1 MKKLLFC
8 VCVFCSIN
16 LNAQNYYIT
25 FGGAGA
31 AASVSTVKVENLT
44 AGTSLLLNGTDILHL
59 TSVTTGVNKIANEQV
74 SKLKIYPNPMSDFSA
89 LLVSPAESGN
99 ASISIIDMSGKTVAG
114 INSYLEKSDNEF
126 RLSGLKK
133 GLYFV
138 SVKGQNYLLSTK
150 VLCNSDKIGS
160 VRIEKVSSIK
170 SSVEKKSE
178 TVSKE
183 LQSVVNMDYTDGE
196 RLKFTATSGKYS
208 TVKTDIPTSDKALTF
223 NFIECTDA
231 DGNNYPVVEIG
242 TQVWMAENLK
252 TTRYHGGTT
261 IGTHSYGYYGGRDY
275 IYPAGGNENNV
286 LRFGR
291 LYSWYAASD
300 SACPVGWSLPA
311 YRDWKKLTNG
321 SDSSVTQD
329 DSNNSY
335 AKFPMAKSLA
345 ASTDWQTNAIEGS
358 VGNKENDNNSTGF
371 TGLPAGSS
379 TGDIGAFGHWW
390 ILESVTI
397 AEIEADNKNFIMHKI
412 DSPTPG
418 VLAYDLN
425 QGKSVRCIK
434 GYLLPKL
441 TTAPVSHVTLSSA
454 KSGASIISDG
464 GTLVSSKGVC
474 WSTSPNPTIANSHTN
489 EGRGS
494 DGFISSLSGLSGN
507 TTYYVRAYVANSVGI
522 SYGDEVIFKTYTGII
537 SDIDGNKYYTVTIGD
552 QEWMAENLK
561 TTRYHG
567 GTTIGTHTFGYYGG
581 RDYIWPAGGNENN
594 VLRFGRLYSWY
605 ASKDSACPVGWR
617 LPSYSDWKKLTNGS
631 DSTVTHDDSYSSST
645 NFPVAKS
652 LAASTDWQTNVI
664 DGSVGNKEKNNNST
678 GFTGLPAGSNVG
690 DIGAFGH
697 WWVLEAVTMAEIEA
711 DSKNFIMHR
720 LDPNTP
726 GLLASYL
733 NEGKSVRCIKGY
745 LLPKL
750 TTASVSY
757 VTLATAKSGASIN
770 GDGGT
775 VITSKGVCWSTS
787 PNPTIANSHTN
798 EGPGSDGFTS
808 SLTGLSGNTTYYVRA
823 YATNSVGTSY
833 GDAVIFKTYTGI
845 LSDID
850 GNNYYTVTIGDQVWM
865 AENLK
870 STKYNDNTL
879 VPLVAGATQWSSLT
893 TPGYCWYENDETG
906 NGDKYGA
913 LYNWYTVSA
922 ANNGGKNVCPTGWH
936 VPGDAEWTVLTTYLG
951 GESIAG
957 DKLKESDSFH
967 WYSSN
972 SGTNSSGF
980 TALPG
985 GDRSEEGVFSD
996 IGSDGTFWS
1005 SSSANTDNAWFR
1017 SMSYNQSNVHRDTYL
1032 KKDGFSI
1039 RCLKD

>member
-1 MKKLLFC
+1 MKKILFC
-8 VCVFCSIN
+8 ICVFCSIN
-16 LNAQNYYIT
+16 INAQNYYIT
-25 FGGAGA
+25 FGGTGA
-31 AASVSTVKVENLT
+31 ASSVSTVKVENLT
-44 AGTSLLLNGTDILHL
+44 AGTSILINGTDILHL
-59 TSVTTGVNKIANEQV
+59 TSITTGIKQPAHEQV

-99 ASISIIDMSGKTVAG
+99 ATISIIDMSGKTVAG
-114 INSYLEKSDNEF
+114 INSYLENSDNEF

-160 VRIEKVSSIK
+160 VRIEKISSIK
-170 SSVEKKSE
+170 SSESGKTEV
-178 TVSKE
+178 VSKG
-183 LQSVVNMDYTDGE
+183 LQSVVDMDYSDGE

-335 AKFPMAKSLA
+335 TKFPMAKSLA

-474 WSTSPNPTIANSHTN
+474 WSTSPNPTISNSHTD

-522 SYGDEVIFKTYTGII
+522 SYGDEVIFKTYTGI
-537 SDIDGNKYYTVTIGD
+537 
-552 QEWMAENLK
+552 
-561 TTRYHG
+561 
-567 GTTIGTHTFGYYGG
+567 
-581 RDYIWPAGGNENN
+581 
-594 VLRFGRLYSWY
+594 
-605 ASKDSACPVGWR
+605 
-617 LPSYSDWKKLTNGS
+617 
-631 DSTVTHDDSYSSST
+631 
-645 NFPVAKS
+645 
-652 LAASTDWQTNVI
+652 
-664 DGSVGNKEKNNNST
+664 
-678 GFTGLPAGSNVG
+678 
-690 DIGAFGH
+690 
-697 WWVLEAVTMAEIEA
+697 
-711 DSKNFIMHR
+711 
-720 LDPNTP
+720 
-726 GLLASYL
+726 
-733 NEGKSVRCIKGY
+733 
-745 LLPKL
+745 
-750 TTASVSY
+750 
-757 VTLATAKSGASIN
+757 
-770 GDGGT
+770 
-775 VITSKGVCWSTS
+775 
-787 PNPTIANSHTN
+787 
-798 EGPGSDGFTS
+798 
-808 SLTGLSGNTTYYVRA
+808 
-823 YATNSVGTSY
+823 
-833 GDAVIFKTYTGI
+833 

-870 STKYNDNTL
+870 TTKFNDNTL
-879 VPLVAGATQWSSLT
+879 IPLVTGATQWAALI
-893 TPGYCWYENDETG
+893 TPGYSWYNNNEVSYKEQ
-906 NGDKYGA
+906 YGG
-913 LYNWYTVSA
+913 LYNWYTVSTVS
-922 ANNGGKNVCPTGWH
+922 NGGRNVCPSGWH
-936 VPGDAEWTVLTTYLG
+936 VADDAEWTVLTSYLG
-951 GESIAG
+951 GEGVAG
-957 DKLKESDSFH
+957 DKLKEVSTFH
-967 WYSSN
+967 WNNPN
-972 SGTNSSGF
+972 SGTNTSGF

-985 GDRSEEGVFSD
+985 GDRSEAGAFSD
-996 IGSDGTFWS
+996 IGTDGTFWS
-1005 SSSANTDNAWFR
+1005 TSSANTGNAWFR
-1017 SMSYNQSNVHRDTYL
+1017 SMTYNQSNVHRDSYF
-1032 KKDGFSI
+1032 KQNGFSV
-1039 RCLKD
+1039 RCLKDN